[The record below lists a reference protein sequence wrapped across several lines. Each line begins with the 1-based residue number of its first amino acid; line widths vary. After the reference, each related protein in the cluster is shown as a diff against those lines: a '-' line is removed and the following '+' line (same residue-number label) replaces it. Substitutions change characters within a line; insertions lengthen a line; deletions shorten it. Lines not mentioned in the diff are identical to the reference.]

1 MCSVPSSSFF
11 FLFARAKIIA
21 VLAATAAVIVI
32 VIVIIIVIV
41 VFGSVVSV
49 ISLRGMTA
57 DRCSSAI
64 TRPDSADCDSRS
76 GCRPSVP

>member
-1 MCSVPSSSFF
+1 MCSVLSSV
-11 FLFARAKIIA
+11 FLFAHAEIIA
-21 VLAATAAVIVI
+21 VFAVFAAATVIVI
-32 VIVIIIVIV
+32 VIVIV

-57 DRCSSAI
+57 DRCSLAI